1 MSYGVPLGYAL
12 FNEVHYGM
20 PAGYYSLEWGMVM
33 DLKNLTTFI
42 HVAELN
48 SFTKAAAVLGYSQST
63 VSFQIRQLETELNAQ
78 LFERINHTVALTEK
92 GREVLDYA
100 HRIRRMTME
109 LTENMAD
116 QQDLKGHIRLAMA
129 DSLCDSL
136 FDRNF
141 PDFCRQHPGITLKI
155 TAAGTEEMFR
165 LMNHNEAD
173 AILTL
178 DSHIYD
184 TEYVIFR
191 EETVKMHF
199 VASVGCPLTRKG
211 ALSVTELLSWPFLLT
226 EKGMSYRRLLD
237 EGLAERSLEVKPILE
252 MGSAR
257 LICSL
262 IGEGAGISFLPDY
275 VTQQDV
281 EAGLLVRLDVT
292 DFEVEIW
299 KQLLYHRDKW
309 VSPQLEAVLE
319 YCAEREFT
327 R

>member
-1 MSYGVPLGYAL
+1 
-12 FNEVHYGM
+12 
-20 PAGYYSLEWGMVM
+20 M

-48 SFTKAAAVLGYSQST
+48 SFTKAAEVLGYSQST

-78 LFERINHTVALTEK
+78 LFERIHHTVALTEK

-100 HRIRRMTME
+100 HRIRRMTLE
-109 LTENMAD
+109 LTENMA
-116 QQDLKGHIRLAMA
+116 QRQGLKGHIRLAMA

-136 FDRNF
+136 FDGNF

-155 TAAGTEEMFR
+155 IAAGTEEMFR

-178 DSHIYD
+178 DSHIYNR
-184 TEYVIFR
+184 EYVIFR
-191 EETVKMHF
+191 EETVRMHF
-199 VASVGCPLTRKG
+199 VAAASCPLAKRASLRVG
-211 ALSVTELLSWPFLLT
+211 ELLSWPFLLT

-237 EGLAERSLEVKPILE
+237 EGLAKRSLEVAPVLE

-281 EAGLLVRLDVT
+281 EAGAIVRLNVT

-309 VSPQLEAVLE
+309 VSPQLEAVLG
-319 YCAEREFT
+319 YCAKREFT
-327 R
+327 G

>member
-92 GREVLDYA
+92 GREVLNYA

-199 VASVGCPLTRKG
+199 VASAGCPLTRKG

-281 EAGLLVRLDVT
+281 EACLLVRLDVT

-309 VSPQLEAVLE
+309 VSPQLETALE

>member
-1 MSYGVPLGYAL
+1 
-12 FNEVHYGM
+12 
-20 PAGYYSLEWGMVM
+20 M

-48 SFTKAAAVLGYSQST
+48 SFSKAALALGYSQST

-78 LFERINHTVALTEK
+78 LFERIHHTVALTEK
-92 GREVLDYA
+92 GREVLNYA

-109 LTENMAD
+109 LTETMEG
-116 QQDLKGHIRLAMA
+116 QQGLKGHIRLAMA

-136 FDRNF
+136 FDSSF
-141 PDFCRQHPGITLKI
+141 PDFCRQHPGLTLKI
-155 TAAGTEEMFR
+155 IAAGTGEMFR

-184 TEYVIFR
+184 REYVIFR

-199 VASVGCPLTRKG
+199 VASASSPLARRSS
-211 ALSVTELLSWPFLLT
+211 LSVAELLSWPFLLT

-237 EGLAERSLEVKPILE
+237 EGLAERSLEVTPVLE
-252 MGSAR
+252 MGSTR

-275 VTQQDV
+275 VTEQD
-281 EAGLLVRLDVT
+281 AQTGAIVRLNVR

-319 YCAEREFT
+319 YCAKREFLLKT
-327 R
+327 SLS

>member
-1 MSYGVPLGYAL
+1 
-12 FNEVHYGM
+12 
-20 PAGYYSLEWGMVM
+20 M

-48 SFTKAAAVLGYSQST
+48 SFSKAALALGYSQST

-78 LFERINHTVALTEK
+78 LFERIHHTVALTEK
-92 GREVLDYA
+92 GREVLNYA

-109 LTENMAD
+109 LTETMEG

-136 FDRNF
+136 FDSSF
-141 PDFCRQHPGITLKI
+141 PDFCRQHPGLTLKI
-155 TAAGTEEMFR
+155 IAAGTGEMFR

-184 TEYVIFR
+184 REYVIFR

-199 VASVGCPLTRKG
+199 IASAFSPLAKRPS
-211 ALSVTELLSWPFLLT
+211 LSVAELLSWPFLLT

-237 EGLAERSLEVKPILE
+237 EGLAERSLEVTPVLE

-275 VTQQDV
+275 VTEQDV
-281 EAGLLVRLDVT
+281 QAGAIVRLNVR

-319 YCAEREFT
+319 YCAKREFT
-327 R
+327 V

>member
-1 MSYGVPLGYAL
+1 MTL
-12 FNEVHYGM
+12 
-20 PAGYYSLEWGMVM
+20 

-48 SFTKAAAVLGYSQST
+48 SFTKAALALGYSQST

-92 GREVLDYA
+92 GREVLTYA
-100 HRIRRMTME
+100 HQIRRMTLE
-109 LTENMAD
+109 LTETMAEH
-116 QQDLKGHIRLAMA
+116 QELKGHIRLAMA

-136 FDRNF
+136 FDNSF

-155 TAAGTEEMFR
+155 IAAGTEEMFR

-178 DSHIYD
+178 DNHIYD
-184 TEYVIFR
+184 REYVIFR

-199 VASVGCPLTRKG
+199 IASASCPLANRSSL
-211 ALSVTELLSWPFLLT
+211 AVAELLSWPFLLT

-237 EGLAERSLEVKPILE
+237 EGLAERSLEVTPILE

-281 EAGLLVRLDVT
+281 EAGTIVRLNVT

-309 VSPQLEAVLE
+309 VSPQLEAVLD
-319 YCAEREFT
+319 YCGKREFNG
-327 R
+327 

>member
-1 MSYGVPLGYAL
+1 
-12 FNEVHYGM
+12 
-20 PAGYYSLEWGMVM
+20 M

-48 SFTKAAAVLGYSQST
+48 SFSKAALALGYSQST

-78 LFERINHTVALTEK
+78 LFERIHHTVALTEK
-92 GREVLDYA
+92 GREVLNYA

-109 LTENMAD
+109 LTETMEG

-136 FDRNF
+136 FDSSF
-141 PDFCRQHPGITLKI
+141 PDFCRQHPGLTLKI
-155 TAAGTEEMFR
+155 IAAGTGEMFR

-184 TEYVIFR
+184 REYVIFR

-199 VASVGCPLTRKG
+199 IASAFSPLAKRPS
-211 ALSVTELLSWPFLLT
+211 LSVAELLSWPFLLT

-237 EGLAERSLEVKPILE
+237 EGLAERSLEVTPVLE

-275 VTQQDV
+275 VTEQDV
-281 EAGLLVRLDVT
+281 EAGTIVRLNVR

-319 YCAEREFT
+319 YCAKREFT
-327 R
+327 V

>member
-1 MSYGVPLGYAL
+1 
-12 FNEVHYGM
+12 
-20 PAGYYSLEWGMVM
+20 M

-48 SFTKAAAVLGYSQST
+48 SFSKAALALGYSQST

-78 LFERINHTVALTEK
+78 LFERIHHTVALTEK
-92 GREVLDYA
+92 GREVLNYA

-109 LTENMAD
+109 LTETMEG
-116 QQDLKGHIRLAMA
+116 QQDLKGHTRLAMA

-136 FDRNF
+136 FDSSF
-141 PDFCRQHPGITLKI
+141 PDFCRQHPGLTLKI
-155 TAAGTEEMFR
+155 IAAGTGEMFR

-184 TEYVIFR
+184 REYVIFR

-199 VASVGCPLTRKG
+199 IASAFSPLAKRPS
-211 ALSVTELLSWPFLLT
+211 LSVAELLSWPFLLT

-237 EGLAERSLEVKPILE
+237 EGLAERSLEVTPVLE

-275 VTQQDV
+275 VTEQDV
-281 EAGLLVRLDVT
+281 QAGAIVRLNVR

-319 YCAEREFT
+319 YCAKREFLLKT
-327 R
+327 SLS

>member
-1 MSYGVPLGYAL
+1 
-12 FNEVHYGM
+12 
-20 PAGYYSLEWGMVM
+20 M

-48 SFTKAAAVLGYSQST
+48 SFTKAALALGYSQST
-63 VSFQIRQLETELNAQ
+63 VSFQIRQLETELNVQ
-78 LFERINHTVALTEK
+78 LFERIHHTVALTEK
-92 GREVLDYA
+92 GREVLNYA
-100 HRIRRMTME
+100 HQIQRMTME
-109 LTENMAD
+109 LTDTMAE
-116 QQDLKGHIRLAMA
+116 QQDLKGHIRLATS

-136 FDRNF
+136 FDRSF

-155 TAAGTEEMFR
+155 LAAGTEEMFR
-165 LMNHNEAD
+165 LLNHNEAD

-178 DSHIYD
+178 DSHIYN

-191 EETVKMHF
+191 EETVNMHF
-199 VASVGCPLTRKG
+199 IASGSSPLARRSS
-211 ALSVTELLSWPFLLT
+211 LSVAELLVQPFLLT

-237 EGLAERSLEVKPILE
+237 EGLAKRSLEVKPILE

-262 IGEGAGISFLPDY
+262 VSEGAGISFLPDY

-281 EAGLLVRLDVT
+281 DAGAVVRLDVA

-309 VSPQLEAVLE
+309 VSPQLEAVLN
-319 YCAEREFT
+319 YCAKREFT
-327 R
+327 G

>member
-1 MSYGVPLGYAL
+1 
-12 FNEVHYGM
+12 
-20 PAGYYSLEWGMVM
+20 M

-48 SFTKAAAVLGYSQST
+48 SFSKAALALGYSQST

-78 LFERINHTVALTEK
+78 LFERIHHTVALTEK
-92 GREVLDYA
+92 GREVLNYA

-109 LTENMAD
+109 LTETMEG

-136 FDRNF
+136 FDSSF
-141 PDFCRQHPGITLKI
+141 PDFCRQHPGLTLKI
-155 TAAGTEEMFR
+155 IAAGTGEMFR

-184 TEYVIFR
+184 REYVIFR

-199 VASVGCPLTRKG
+199 IASAFSPLAKRPS
-211 ALSVTELLSWPFLLT
+211 LSVAELLSWPFLLT

-237 EGLAERSLEVKPILE
+237 EGLAERSLEVTPVLE

-275 VTQQDV
+275 VTEQDV
-281 EAGLLVRLDVT
+281 QAGAIVRLNVR

-299 KQLLYHRDKW
+299 KLLLYHRDKW

-319 YCAEREFT
+319 YCAKREFIV
-327 R
+327 